1 MMTQSPGCPAHRA
14 ERISLSSIRWRRGQG
29 RGGSFCSSRPTYS
42 NHASRI
48 THHASRFTPHAHHVP
63 RSTLH
68 FPSAFTLIELMVVV
82 AIMGIVMTI
91 SVPTIYQQLHPE
103 SMRKAASDVMEA
115 CSHARARAILNGAET
130 DLVIRPGDRQ
140 FTVTGASSASVD
152 PTQMRSPDVAGND
165 WRTPARSSGAAAGV
179 GDFSVKLS
187 DRIIIEGMGING
199 EDYTEDEV
207 GRVRFYPNGTSDEFS
222 IVLLS
227 DRGERRNITLEV
239 VTGLA
244 DMESDPH
251 KFKAR

>member
-1 MMTQSPGCPAHRA
+1 MMSEISARQMQNALFHPKRCPSRVAYTAH
-14 ERISLSSIRWRRGQG
+14 
-29 RGGSFCSSRPTYS
+29 PT
-42 NHASRI
+42 HASRI
-48 THHASRFTPHAHHVP
+48 TYHA
-63 RSTLH
+63 
-68 FPSAFTLIELMVVV
+68 PSAFTLIELMVVV

-91 SVPTIYQQLHPE
+91 SIPAIYQQLHPE

-140 FTVTGASSASVD
+140 FTVSSAIRS
-152 PTQMRSPDVAGND
+152 PASGQNQMFSPDVAGND
-165 WRTPARSSGAAAGV
+165 WRSAAKPAGSGG
-179 GDFSVKLS
+179 GEGEFSVKLS
-187 DRIIIEGMGING
+187 DRIMVEGMGING

-227 DRGERRNITLEV
+227 DKGERRNITLEV
-239 VTGLA
+239 VTALA
-244 DMESDPH
+244 DMESDPQ